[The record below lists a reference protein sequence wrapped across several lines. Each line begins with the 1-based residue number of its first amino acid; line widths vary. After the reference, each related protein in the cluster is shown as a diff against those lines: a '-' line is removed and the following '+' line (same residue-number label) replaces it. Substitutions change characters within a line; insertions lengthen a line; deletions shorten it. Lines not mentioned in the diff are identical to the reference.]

1 MPFSVNAFNH
11 AEWERYSL
19 QDFGDFSEMVEYVNQ
34 RPDYGDCD
42 CGDWFYIPDEPS
54 PANDRV
60 IYFGS
65 FGNDHSPGASAYTYA
80 ELFDMDDKDDSAE
93 FERRKQRWESAPEYL
108 ESGDDDDT
116 DDWDEEELVEAEE

>member
-1 MPFSVNAFNH
+1 MSFTVNAFNH

-19 QDFGDFSEMVEYVNQ
+19 QDFGDFSELVEYVNQ
-34 RPDYGDCD
+34 RPDYGDSD

-65 FGNDHSPGASAYTYA
+65 FGNDHSPGASIFTYA
-80 ELFDMDDKDDSAE
+80 ELFNMDHEEDAAE
-93 FERRKQRWESAPEYL
+93 FERRKQCWKSVPEYL
-108 ESGDDDDT
+108 ESDEDDET
-116 DDWDEEELVEAEE
+116 DDWYQEE

>member
-1 MPFSVNAFNH
+1 
-11 AEWERYSL
+11 
-19 QDFGDFSEMVEYVNQ
+19 
-34 RPDYGDCD
+34 
-42 CGDWFYIPDEPS
+42 
-54 PANDRV
+54 V